1 MLQYVYDQPEAVAYF
16 VAQLI
21 PHVSARGFGKCKAIG
36 VLDQTGKAI
45 AGIVYHDYSPEAGV
59 ISISA
64 ASITPR
70 WLTRETIKRMYAYPF
85 EQLNVQM
92 LVQLT
97 PAEDE
102 RLLRQLAAGGY
113 SFIKVPRLL
122 GRDRDGVLCLLTRE
136 AWDACKFNKHRQL
149 DEPARE
155 AA

>member
-1 MLQYVYDQPEAVAYF
+1 MLSYVYDQHEAVAYF
-16 VAQLI
+16 VARLI
-21 PHVSARGFGKCKAIG
+21 PHVSARGFGPCKAIG
-36 VLDQTGKAI
+36 VLDGTGRAI
-45 AGIVYHDYSPEAGV
+45 GGIVYHDWSPEAGV

-64 ASITPR
+64 AAITPR
-70 WLTRETIKRMYAYPF
+70 WLTRETIRRMYEFPF

-97 PAEDE
+97 PANDE

-122 GRDRDGVLCLLTRE
+122 GRDRDAVLCLLTRE
-136 AWDACKFNKHRQL
+136 TWETSKFINRRQL